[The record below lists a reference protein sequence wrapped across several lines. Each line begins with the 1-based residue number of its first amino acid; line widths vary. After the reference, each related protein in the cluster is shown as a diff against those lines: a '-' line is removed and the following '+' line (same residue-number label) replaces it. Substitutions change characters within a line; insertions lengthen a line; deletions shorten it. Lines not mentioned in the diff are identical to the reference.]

1 MNLKNDENT
10 LNYLG
15 LDWGEKRIGLATGNS
30 DIRLAL
36 PFMTV
41 PDLRALIPILKEEE
55 IDVIIVGEPIKM
67 RGEAANSSAW
77 LDFVKKLKEQSGL
90 EVILV
95 DERLSSL
102 AADALGGKSRERAS
116 RDEISAAIILQS
128 YLDKVK
134 NDSD

>member
-1 MNLKNDENT
+1 MNLKNDEGT

-36 PFMTV
+36 PFTTV
-41 PDLRALIPILKEEE
+41 PDLKALIPILKEEE
-55 IDVIIVGEPIKM
+55 IDIIIVGEPIKM
-67 RGEAANSSAW
+67 RGEAANSLAW

-102 AADALGGKSRERAS
+102 AADALGGKNRERAS

>member
-1 MNLKNDENT
+1 MNLKNDEAT
-10 LNYLG
+10 INYLG
-15 LDWGEKRIGLATGNS
+15 LDWGEKRIGLATGDS
-30 DIRLAL
+30 DTRLAL

-41 PDLRALIPILKEEE
+41 SDLKSLRPILKEEE
-55 IDVIIVGEPIKM
+55 IDVIIIGEPVKM
-67 RGEAANSSAW
+67 RGEAANNLAW
-77 LDFVKKLKEQSGL
+77 LDFVKKLKEESGL

-128 YLDKVK
+128 YLDRIK
-134 NDSD
+134 NASD